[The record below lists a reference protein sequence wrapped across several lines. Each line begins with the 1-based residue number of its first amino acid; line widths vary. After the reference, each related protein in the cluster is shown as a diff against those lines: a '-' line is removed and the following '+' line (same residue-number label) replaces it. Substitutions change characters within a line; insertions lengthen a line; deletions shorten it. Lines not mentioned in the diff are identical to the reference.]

1 MAKKSLHCFL
11 FILWLLIFCTL
22 FSRWV
27 EEQMMPQVKVYKS
40 SQMKDYN
47 SMVEFSKNIL
57 FEDSDGYHLYYL
69 EEGDGWENGYI
80 VKERDPFSYEVNDDL
95 VYVQASTTDNLILY
109 STKPLTEEM
118 QVKKTS
124 TYQSKEALYL
134 VTTSEGN
141 ASIISMKAPTPFM
154 ENEAKTL
161 WELPEESRV
170 YPLSDFKLF
179 SDSLPKLS
187 VVLMLFLIGLFC
199 WACKLQWRRL
209 GKVWNDVMNYG
220 LQGVLLVFTKVMLT
234 CAPMPSS
241 LMPASNVFDFKYYS
255 EKIAYIFTALRQLTD
270 EGMKLVR
277 GFYVDA
283 AISVMIFIVGVGV
296 IIFIVGRR
304 GRGRG

>member
-1 MAKKSLHCFL
+1 MAKKSLHFFS

-22 FSRWV
+22 FSGWV

-69 EEGDGWENGYI
+69 EEGDGWETGYI
-80 VKERDPFSYEVNDDL
+80 VKEREPFSYEVVGDL
-95 VYVQASTTDNLILY
+95 VYVQATATDSLILY

-124 TYQSKEALYL
+124 TYQSEEALYL

-154 ENEAKTL
+154 ESEAKTL
-161 WELPEESRV
+161 WELPEESHV
-170 YPLSDFKLF
+170 YPLSDFKQF

-209 GKVWNDVMNYG
+209 SKVWNDVMNYG
-220 LQGVLLVFTKVMLT
+220 LQGVLLALVEVMLT
-234 CAPMPSS
+234 YTSMPSS

-255 EKIAYIFTALRQLTD
+255 EKIAYILTALRKLAD
-270 EGMKLVR
+270 EGMHLVR
-277 GFYVDA
+277 GFYVD
-283 AISVMIFIVGVGV
+283 VIVSALILGVGIFAIV
-296 IIFIVGRR
+296 LIISRR
-304 GRGRG
+304 RRVEE